1 MSETQSGRNRAVIT
15 GLGAVT
21 CVGGGV
27 EGLWEGLLAGRRG
40 LSEFA
45 KFDPT
50 GLRNSLCGQVRDWAF
65 TPAEFGLHEAPDEAA
80 QFLLVAAAEA
90 IADAGL
96 SERLH
101 AGAERRPEVGLCIA
115 SNFAGAVSWEQ
126 YLPSVLAKEPSL
138 EQFAQFSFGNALS
151 LCRDVFGAAGP
162 ASQLSMACAS
172 GTACIGLAAE
182 LIREGQAEV
191 VIAGGYDSLAASP
204 LSGLSLLRTIT
215 DDDLYPFSANRSGTL
230 FGEGAGVLIV
240 ESLQHARARGAR
252 CYCEVLG
259 SWQNNNAYHL
269 TAPDEGGAGM
279 ARVLAGALG
288 KAGVAPERVAHIN
301 AHGTGTE
308 YHDVAETQAIKSV
321 LGAAAYEATV
331 VSIKGAISH
340 LMGAAGSVEGI
351 VAALS
356 MFHQVVPPT
365 VNYGEPDPEC
375 DLDYVVD
382 GRREQRIDYAASIS
396 AGIGGDNACIILGR
410 AD

>member
-1 MSETQSGRNRAVIT
+1 MAQTQACRNRAVIT

-21 CVGGGV
+21 CLGGGV

-50 GLRNSLCGQVRDWAF
+50 GLRNTLCGQVRDWTF
-65 TPAEFGLHEAPDEAA
+65 TPAEFGLDQTPDEAA

-96 SERLH
+96 SERLYS
-101 AGAERRPEVGLCIA
+101 GTERRPEVGLSLA

-126 YLPSVLAKEPSL
+126 YLGSVLAKEPSP

-182 LIREGQAEV
+182 MIRDGQAGV

-240 ESLQHARARGAR
+240 ESLEHARARGAR
-252 CYCEVLG
+252 CYCELPG

-288 KAGVAPERVAHIN
+288 KADVAPERVGHIN

-356 MFHQVVPPT
+356 VFHQLVPPT

-382 GRREQRIDYAASIS
+382 GCREQSIDYAASIS

>member
-1 MSETQSGRNRAVIT
+1 MPEIQSGRNRAVIT

-21 CVGGGV
+21 CLEGGV

-40 LSEFA
+40 LSEFV
-45 KFDPT
+45 KFDPA
-50 GLRNSLCGQVRDWAF
+50 GLRNSLCGQVRDWGF
-65 TPAEFGLHEAPDEAA
+65 KPAEFGLEEAPDEAA

-96 SERLH
+96 SDRVHPGCKCVQEL
-101 AGAERRPEVGLCIA
+101 GVVLA

-126 YLPSVLAKEPSL
+126 YLASVLAKEPSP
-138 EQFAQFSFGNALS
+138 EQFVQFSFGNALS
-151 LCRDVFGAAGP
+151 LCRRAFGAGGP
-162 ASQLSMACAS
+162 MSQLSMACAS

-182 LIREGQAEV
+182 LIADGRAEV

-230 FGEGAGVLIV
+230 FGEGAGVLII
-240 ESLQHARARGAR
+240 ESLAHAQARGAR
-252 CYCEVLG
+252 CYCELLG

-279 ARVLAGALG
+279 ARVLAGATR
-288 KAGVAPERVAHIN
+288 KAGVAPERVGHIN

-356 MFHQVVPPT
+356 VFHQLVPPT

>member
-1 MSETQSGRNRAVIT
+1 MKETQGCRNRAVIT

-21 CVGGGV
+21 CLGSAGD
-27 EGLWEGLLAGRRG
+27 LWQGLLAGRRG

-45 KFDPT
+45 KFDPA
-50 GLRNSLCGQVRDWAF
+50 GLRNSLCGQVRDWTFA
-65 TPAEFGLHEAPDEAA
+65 PAEFGLDQAPDEAA
-80 QFLLVAAAEA
+80 QFLLTAAGEA

-96 SERLH
+96 SELLH
-101 AGAERRPEVGLCIA
+101 AGAGRRPEVGLALA
-115 SNFAGAVSWEQ
+115 SNFAGSVSWEQ
-126 YLPSVLAKEPSL
+126 YLASVLAKRPSPDA
-138 EQFAQFSFGNALS
+138 FIQFSFGSALS
-151 LCRDVFGAAGP
+151 LCREVFGAAGP
-162 ASQLSMACAS
+162 AGQLSMACAS
-172 GTACIGLAAE
+172 GTACIGMAAE
-182 LIREGQAEV
+182 LIRDGQADV
-191 VIAGGYDSLAASP
+191 VIAGGYDSLAVSA

-240 ESLQHARARGAR
+240 ESLEHARARDAR
-252 CYCEVLG
+252 CYCELLG
-259 SWQNNNAYHL
+259 EWQNNNAYHL

-288 KAGVAPERVAHIN
+288 KAGVAADRIQHIN

-321 LGAAAYEATV
+321 LGASAHDATV

-340 LMGAAGSVEGI
+340 LMGAAGAVEGL
-351 VAALS
+351 VTALS
-356 MFHQVVPPT
+356 VFHQLVPPT

-382 GRREQRIDYAASIS
+382 GRREQSIDYAASIS